1 MKRIFI
7 INGSGGCGKDIF
19 VSLVAK
25 HLKPDTLVN
34 FSSVDKVKEIA
45 KSAGWLGG
53 KSDKDRKFLSDLKK
67 LCESYNDL
75 PFQSMKAKVAEF
87 NRSSATFLFLHI
99 RESENI
105 EVAKKAFNAWTI
117 LITNSN
123 VVHITSNESDKRVYD
138 YEYDFTIDNSG
149 DLKTLDACAFEFVDL
164 MTRLTDILRCSQEVR
179 QQTLT
184 L

>member
-7 INGSGGCGKDIF
+7 ISGSGGCGKDTFI
-19 VSLVAK
+19 SLVAK

-67 LCESYNDL
+67 LCQTYNDL
-75 PFQSMKAKVAEF
+75 PFQSMKSKVDEF
-87 NRSSATFLFLHI
+87 NRSSSTFLFLHI
-99 RESENI
+99 REPENI
-105 EVAKKAFNAWTI
+105 EIAKKHFNAWTI
-117 LITNSN
+117 LITNSK

-149 DLKTLDACAFEFVDL
+149 DIEALDACAFEFVDL
-164 MTRLTDILRCSQEVR
+164 MTRPTDILRCSQEVR